1 MFAILLGLASSL
13 LEEKAKLFRDFFVS
27 ANEVVTLILRWLIL
41 MAPIGIASLIID
53 AVLGVEDLGESLK
66 KIGLFAAICSVTL
79 LFYVTVILG
88 TNLLIWQA
96 NNLIK

>member
-13 LEEKAKLFRDFFVS
+13 LDKKAKLFRDFFVS
-27 ANEVVTLILRWLIL
+27 ANEVVTLILKWLIM

-53 AVLGVEDLGESLK
+53 AVLSVEDLGESLK

-79 LFYVTVILG
+79 LFYATIILG
-88 TNLLIWQA
+88 KNACL
-96 NNLIK
+96 